1 MKEKAGEDEA
11 ERGGHSLCRAVSDT
25 PGDLVFCQEHE
36 MTREIF
42 SRESGGEEY
51 IYMSLNQI
59 CILKTL
65 FWLQGDK
72 ILKWRNQPESNCKN
86 PGQRWVW
93 GELRLRRGPWDC
105 L

>member
-51 IYMSLNQI
+51 IYVS
-59 CILKTL
+59 
-65 FWLQGDK
+65 
-72 ILKWRNQPESNCKN
+72 
-86 PGQRWVW
+86 
-93 GELRLRRGPWDC
+93 
-105 L
+105 